1 MVFVKKVAIVTGAS
15 RGIGRE
21 IAREL
26 AKNNFTVVANYN
38 QSKKEAFGLKEE
50 LEKEGFFLDLVQ
62 ADVSTRAGVKALA
75 SFALEKYKRIDVLV
89 NNAGISEYKLF
100 VDETDEDWNRVMD
113 TNLYSAFAMSQ
124 EVVPSMVQQKQGLI
138 INISSIWG
146 LTGASMEVLY
156 SVSKARF
163 GWFDKE
169 SCKGTSALLTFALI
183 VWLLGSI
190 ATDMNANLTE
200 EELRAVEEETPLR

>member
-1 MVFVKKVAIVTGAS
+1 MKKVAIVTGAS

>member
-38 QSKKEAFGLKEE
+38 QSKKDAFCLKEE

-89 NNAGISEYKLF
+89 NNAGISEYKMF
-100 VDETDEDWNRVMD
+100 VDETDEDWKRVMD

-138 INISSIWG
+138 VNISSIWG

-163 GWFDKE
+163 GWFDKG
-169 SCKGTSALLTFALI
+169 SCKRTSVLLTFVLI
-183 VWLLGSI
+183 VWPLGSI

>member
-1 MVFVKKVAIVTGAS
+1 MKKVAIVTGAS

-62 ADVSTRAGVKALA
+62 SDVSTRAGVKALA
-75 SFALEKYKRIDVLV
+75 SFALEKYKKIDVLV